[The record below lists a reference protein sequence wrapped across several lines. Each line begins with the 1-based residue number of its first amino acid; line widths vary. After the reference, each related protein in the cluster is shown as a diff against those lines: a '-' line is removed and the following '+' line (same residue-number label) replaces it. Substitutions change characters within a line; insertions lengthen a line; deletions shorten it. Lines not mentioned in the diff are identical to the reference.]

1 MARENLNDLT
11 ALVAVARVKSFTKAA
26 AKLGVSQS
34 ALSHTIRLLE
44 ERLDLRLLTRTTRS
58 VTPTTAGQQLI
69 SGIAPHL
76 DQIENQLTSLGEL
89 RNQESGNLRITMPD
103 DALAYVVLPKIKE
116 FVQKY
121 PKINVEFVADLKLI
135 DIFSEDFDGAIRLG
149 ENITKEMT
157 SVPITPDIRFVVAG
171 SPEYFSKNPKP
182 KHPKD
187 LLNHNCLTLRL
198 PTHGR
203 IYAWEFEKKGKD
215 ITVKVEGSLIFNS
228 IFPIRDA
235 CLEGLGLAH
244 MPEMVAR
251 KYIQEGRLLQVLEDW
266 CPYWSGYH
274 LCFPRHHENVAPLSL
289 FIDEMR
295 LHKSNR

>member
-11 ALVAVARVKSFTKAA
+11 ALVAVARAKSFTKAA

-121 PKINVEFVADLKLI
+121 PKINIEFVADLKLI
-135 DIFSEDFDGAIRLG
+135 DIFSEDFNISWSKFFHKTNYSTND
-149 ENITKEMT
+149 NIT
-157 SVPITPDIRFVVAG
+157 F
-171 SPEYFSKNPKP
+171 F
-182 KHPKD
+182 
-187 LLNHNCLTLRL
+187 
-198 PTHGR
+198 
-203 IYAWEFEKKGKD
+203 
-215 ITVKVEGSLIFNS
+215 
-228 IFPIRDA
+228 
-235 CLEGLGLAH
+235 
-244 MPEMVAR
+244 
-251 KYIQEGRLLQVLEDW
+251 
-266 CPYWSGYH
+266 
-274 LCFPRHHENVAPLSL
+274 
-289 FIDEMR
+289 
-295 LHKSNR
+295 